1 MFENLTGRFSR
12 IIQQLRGHAHLT
24 EDNLEEAMREVRRAL
39 LEADVALP
47 VVKAFIERVESKA
60 LGREV
65 AASLTPGQAVVK
77 IVQDE
82 LVHLMGDE
90 QASLNLSVAPPA
102 VILMAGLQGAGKT
115 TTAAKLGNWCRDQ
128 HGKSVVV
135 ASCDIYRPAALEQ
148 LRVLAEENRLEYFP
162 SDSRQQPV
170 DIAAAALKH
179 ARARFADVLIVDTA
193 GRLHIDEEMMAEI
206 QRIHGALNPS
216 DTLFLVDS
224 MMGQDAVNAARAFND
239 VLDLTGVILT
249 KVDGD
254 ARGGA
259 ALSVRH
265 VTGKPI
271 LFLGTGEKTSE
282 LSLFHSDRIASRILG
297 MGDVLSLIEEVEAK
311 TDQEKAKKIARK
323 LKKGRGFNLD
333 DYRDQVRQMQ
343 SMGGLGGLLDKM
355 PGMQQ
360 MPANLA
366 GQERELVK
374 TVAIINSM
382 TPGER
387 RFPAVINGSR
397 KKRIASG
404 SGTQIQDVNRLLK
417 QFGRMQKMMK
427 KTEQKRRDGEYDARA
442 GRQYAARRLPSLT
455 GDGLKS
461 VPATTGT

>member
-1 MFENLTGRFSR
+1 MFENLSGRFSR
-12 IIQQLRGHAHLT
+12 IVQQLRGHARLT
-24 EDNLEEAMREVRRAL
+24 EDNVAATMRDVRMAL

-65 AASLTPGQAVVK
+65 STSLNPGQVVVK

-82 LVHLMGDE
+82 LIHLMGD
-90 QASLNLSVAPPA
+90 QQSSLNLNVPAPA
-102 VILMAGLQGAGKT
+102 VILVAGLQGAGKT
-115 TTAAKLGNWCRDQ
+115 TSVAKLGKWCREKHD
-128 HGKSVVV
+128 KSVVV
-135 ASCDIYRPAALEQ
+135 TSCDVYRPAALEQ
-148 LRVLAEENRLEYFP
+148 LRVLAEENQLEYFP
-162 SDSRQQPV
+162 ADEQQNPV

-179 ARARFADVLIVDTA
+179 TRSRFADVLIVDTA
-193 GRLHIDEEMMAEI
+193 GRLHIDEEMMLEI
-206 QRIHGALNPS
+206 QRIHGVLNPS

-224 MMGQDAVNAARAFND
+224 MMGQDAVNVAQRFNEA
-239 VLDLTGVILT
+239 LDLTGVILT

-282 LSLFHSDRIASRILG
+282 LYLFHSDRIASRILG
-297 MGDVLSLIEEVEAK
+297 MGDMLSLIEEVEQK

-323 LKKGRGFNLD
+323 LKKGKGFDLND
-333 DYRDQVRQMQ
+333 FRDQVRQMQ
-343 SMGGLGGLLDKM
+343 SMGGLSSLMDKM

-360 MPANLA
+360 LPAGIT

-374 TVAIINSM
+374 IEAIINSM

-397 KKRIASG
+397 KKRIAFG
-404 SGTQIQDVNRLLK
+404 SGTQIQDINRLLK
-417 QFGRMQKMMK
+417 QFNRMLKMMK
-427 KTEQKRRDGEYDARA
+427 K
-442 GRQYAARRLPSLT
+442 LT
-455 GDGLKS
+455 RKGGMENMMRGL
-461 VPATTGT
+461 GGNMQRGIRH

>member
-12 IIQQLRGHAHLT
+12 IIQQLRGHARLS
-24 EDNLEEAMREVRRAL
+24 EDNLGEAMRDVRRAL

-47 VVKAFIERVESKA
+47 VVKAFIERIESKA

-115 TTAAKLGNWCRDQ
+115 TTVAKLGNWCRDQ

-135 ASCDIYRPAALEQ
+135 ASCDVYRPAALEQ

-162 SDSRQQPV
+162 ADSRRQPE
-170 DIAAAALKH
+170 DIAKAALKH

-239 VLDLTGVILT
+239 ALDLTGVILT

-311 TDQEKAKKIARK
+311 TDQEKAKKIAGK

-404 SGTQIQDVNRLLK
+404 SGTQIQDINRLLK

-427 KTEQKRRDGEYDARA
+427 KLSKKGGMENMMRALEGNMPRGGYRR
-442 GRQYAARRLPSLT
+442 
-455 GDGLKS
+455 
-461 VPATTGT
+461 

>member
-1 MFENLTGRFSR
+1 MFENLSGRFSR
-12 IIQQLRGHAHLT
+12 IVQQLRGHARLT
-24 EDNLEEAMREVRRAL
+24 EDNVAATMRDVRMAL

-47 VVKAFIERVESKA
+47 VVRAFIERVESKA

-65 AASLTPGQAVVK
+65 STSLNPGQVVVK

-82 LVHLMGDE
+82 LIHLMGD
-90 QASLNLSVAPPA
+90 QQSSLNLNVPAPA
-102 VILMAGLQGAGKT
+102 VILVAGLQGAGKT
-115 TTAAKLGNWCRDQ
+115 TSVAKLGKWCREKHD
-128 HGKSVVV
+128 KSVVV
-135 ASCDIYRPAALEQ
+135 TSCDVYRPAALEQ
-148 LRVLAEENRLEYFP
+148 LRVLAEENQLEYFP
-162 SDSRQQPV
+162 ADEQQNPV

-179 ARARFADVLIVDTA
+179 TRSRFADVLIVDTA
-193 GRLHIDEEMMAEI
+193 GRLHIDEEMMLEI
-206 QRIHGALNPS
+206 QRIHGVLNPS

-224 MMGQDAVNAARAFND
+224 MMGQDAVNVAQRFNEA
-239 VLDLTGVILT
+239 LDLTGVILT

-297 MGDVLSLIEEVEAK
+297 MGDMLSLIEEVEQK

-323 LKKGRGFNLD
+323 LKKGKGFDLND
-333 DYRDQVRQMQ
+333 FRDQVRQMQ
-343 SMGGLGGLLDKM
+343 SMGGLSGLMDKM

-360 MPANLA
+360 LPAGIT

-374 TVAIINSM
+374 IESIINSM

-404 SGTQIQDVNRLLK
+404 SGTQIQDINRLLK
-417 QFGRMQKMMK
+417 QFNRMLKMMK
-427 KTEQKRRDGEYDARA
+427 KLTRKGGMENMMRAMGGNMQQRGFRR
-442 GRQYAARRLPSLT
+442 
-455 GDGLKS
+455 
-461 VPATTGT
+461 

>member
-1 MFENLTGRFSR
+1 MFENLSGRFSR
-12 IIQQLRGHAHLT
+12 IVQQLRGHARLT
-24 EDNLEEAMREVRRAL
+24 EDNVAATMRDVRMAL

-65 AASLTPGQAVVK
+65 STSLNPGQVVVK

-82 LVHLMGDE
+82 LIHLMGD
-90 QASLNLSVAPPA
+90 QQSSLNLNVPAPA
-102 VILMAGLQGAGKT
+102 VILVAGLQGAGKT
-115 TTAAKLGNWCRDQ
+115 TSVAKLGKWCREKHD
-128 HGKSVVV
+128 KSVVV
-135 ASCDIYRPAALEQ
+135 TSCDVYRPAALEQ
-148 LRVLAEENRLEYFP
+148 LRVLAEENQLEYFP
-162 SDSRQQPV
+162 ADEQQKPV

-179 ARARFADVLIVDTA
+179 TRSRFADVLIVDTA
-193 GRLHIDEEMMAEI
+193 GRLHIDEEMMLEI
-206 QRIHGALNPS
+206 QRIHGVLNPS

-224 MMGQDAVNAARAFND
+224 MMGQDAVNVAQRFNEA
-239 VLDLTGVILT
+239 LDLTGVILT

-271 LFLGTGEKTSE
+271 LFLSTGEKTSE

-297 MGDVLSLIEEVEAK
+297 MGDMLSLIEEVEQK

-323 LKKGRGFNLD
+323 LKKGKGFDLND
-333 DYRDQVRQMQ
+333 FRDQVRQMQ
-343 SMGGLGGLLDKM
+343 SMGGLSGLMDKM

-360 MPANLA
+360 LPAGIT

-374 TVAIINSM
+374 IEAIINSM

-397 KKRIASG
+397 KKRIAFGSG
-404 SGTQIQDVNRLLK
+404 SQIQDINRLLK
-417 QFGRMQKMMK
+417 QFNRMLKMMK
-427 KTEQKRRDGEYDARA
+427 K
-442 GRQYAARRLPSLT
+442 LT
-455 GDGLKS
+455 RKGGMENMMRGL
-461 VPATTGT
+461 GGNMQRGIRH

>member
-1 MFENLTGRFSR
+1 MFENLSGRFSR
-12 IIQQLRGHAHLT
+12 IVQQLRGHARLT
-24 EDNLEEAMREVRRAL
+24 EDNVAATMRDVRMAL

-47 VVKAFIERVESKA
+47 VVRAFIERVESKA

-65 AASLTPGQAVVK
+65 SASLNPGQVVVK

-82 LVHLMGDE
+82 LIHLMGD
-90 QASLNLSVAPPA
+90 QQSSLNLNVPAPA
-102 VILMAGLQGAGKT
+102 VILVAGLQGAGKT
-115 TTAAKLGNWCRDQ
+115 TSVAKLGKWCREKHD
-128 HGKSVVV
+128 KSVVV
-135 ASCDIYRPAALEQ
+135 TSCDVYRPAALEQ
-148 LRVLAEENRLEYFP
+148 LRVLAEENQLEYFP
-162 SDSRQQPV
+162 ADEQQNPV

-179 ARARFADVLIVDTA
+179 TRSRFADVLIVDTA
-193 GRLHIDEEMMAEI
+193 GRLHIDEEMMLEI
-206 QRIHGALNPS
+206 QRIHGVLNPS

-224 MMGQDAVNAARAFND
+224 MMGQDAVNVAQRFNEA
-239 VLDLTGVILT
+239 LDLTGVILT

-297 MGDVLSLIEEVEAK
+297 MGDMLSLIEEVEQK

-323 LKKGRGFNLD
+323 LKKGKGFDLND
-333 DYRDQVRQMQ
+333 FRDQVRQMQ
-343 SMGGLGGLLDKM
+343 SMGGLSGLMDKL

-360 MPANLA
+360 LPAGIT

-374 TVAIINSM
+374 IESIINSM

-404 SGTQIQDVNRLLK
+404 SGTQIQDINRLLK
-417 QFGRMQKMMK
+417 QFNRMLKMMK
-427 KTEQKRRDGEYDARA
+427 K
-442 GRQYAARRLPSLT
+442 LT
-455 GDGLKS
+455 RKGGMENMMRGL
-461 VPATTGT
+461 GGNMQRGIRH

>member
-1 MFENLTGRFSR
+1 MFENLSGRFSR
-12 IIQQLRGHAHLT
+12 IVQQLRGHARLT
-24 EDNLEEAMREVRRAL
+24 EDNIASTMRDVRMAL

-47 VVKAFIERVESKA
+47 VVKAFIEQVEAGA

-65 AASLTPGQAVVK
+65 SSSLNPGQALVK

-82 LVHLMGDE
+82 LVHLMGDG
-90 QASLNLSVAPPA
+90 QASLNFDVPPPA
-102 VILMAGLQGAGKT
+102 VILMAGLQGSGKT
-115 TTAAKLGNWCRDQ
+115 TTVAKLGKWCREKHD
-128 HGKSVVV
+128 KSVVV

-148 LRVLAEENRLEYFP
+148 LRVLAGENRLEYFAAG
-162 SDSRQQPV
+162 DRQQPV
-170 DIAAAALKH
+170 AIAEAALKH
-179 ARARFADVLIVDTA
+179 ARSRFADVLIVDTA
-193 GRLHIDEEMMAEI
+193 GRLHIDEDMMAEI
-206 QRIHGALNPS
+206 RHIHSALTPS

-239 VLDLTGVILT
+239 ALDLTGVVLT

-271 LFLGTGEKTSE
+271 LFLGAGEKTSE
-282 LSLFHSDRIASRILG
+282 LSPFYPDRIASRILG
-297 MGDVLSLIEEVEAK
+297 MGDMLSLIEEVEEK

-323 LKKGRGFNLD
+323 LKKGRGFDLD
-333 DYRDQVRQMQ
+333 DFRDQLQQMQ
-343 SMGGLGGLLDKM
+343 NMGGLSGLLDKM

-360 MPANLA
+360 MSMDSVGGMA
-366 GQERELVK
+366 GQERELVRFE
-374 TVAIINSM
+374 AIINSM

-387 RFPAVINGSR
+387 RFPAVVNGSR

-404 SGTQIQDVNRLLK
+404 SGTQIQDINRLLK

-427 KTEQKRRDGEYDARA
+427 KLSKKGGMENMMRGLGGNMPRGGFRR
-442 GRQYAARRLPSLT
+442 
-455 GDGLKS
+455 
-461 VPATTGT
+461 

>member
-1 MFENLTGRFSR
+1 MFENLSGRFSR
-12 IIQQLRGHAHLT
+12 IVQQLRGHARLT
-24 EDNLEEAMREVRRAL
+24 EDNVAATMRDVRMAL

-65 AASLTPGQAVVK
+65 STSLNPGQVVVK

-82 LVHLMGDE
+82 LIHLMGD
-90 QASLNLSVAPPA
+90 QQSSLNLNVPSPA
-102 VILMAGLQGAGKT
+102 VILVAGLQGAGKT
-115 TTAAKLGNWCRDQ
+115 TSVAKLGKWCREKHD
-128 HGKSVVV
+128 KSVVV
-135 ASCDIYRPAALEQ
+135 TSCDVYRPAALEQ
-148 LRVLAEENRLEYFP
+148 LRVLAEENQLEYFP
-162 SDSRQQPV
+162 ADEQQKPV

-179 ARARFADVLIVDTA
+179 TRSRFADVLIVDTA
-193 GRLHIDEEMMAEI
+193 GRLHIDEEMMLEI
-206 QRIHGALNPS
+206 QRIHGVLNPS

-224 MMGQDAVNAARAFND
+224 MMGQDAVNVAQRFNEA
-239 VLDLTGVILT
+239 LDLTGVILT

-297 MGDVLSLIEEVEAK
+297 MGDMLSLIEEVEQK

-323 LKKGRGFNLD
+323 LKKGKGFDLND
-333 DYRDQVRQMQ
+333 FRDQVRQMQ
-343 SMGGLGGLLDKM
+343 SMGGLSGLMDKM

-360 MPANLA
+360 LPAGIT

-374 TVAIINSM
+374 IEAIINSM

-397 KKRIASG
+397 KKRIAFG
-404 SGTQIQDVNRLLK
+404 SGTQIQDINRLLK
-417 QFGRMQKMMK
+417 QFNRMLKMMK
-427 KTEQKRRDGEYDARA
+427 K
-442 GRQYAARRLPSLT
+442 LT
-455 GDGLKS
+455 RKGGMENMMRGL
-461 VPATTGT
+461 GGNMQRGIRH

>member
-12 IIQQLRGHAHLT
+12 IIQQLRGHARLT
-24 EDNLEEAMREVRRAL
+24 EDNVKDTMREVRLAL

-47 VVKAFIERVESKA
+47 VVKEFLERVESKA

-65 AASLTPGQAVVK
+65 SASLSPGQVIVK

-90 QASLNLSVAPPA
+90 QASLNLSVPPPA

-115 TTAAKLGNWCRDQ
+115 TTVAKLGNWCRDK

-148 LRVLAEENRLEYFP
+148 LRVLAQENQLEYYP
-162 SDSRQQPV
+162 ADGKQQPV
-170 DIAAAALKH
+170 DIAKAALKH
-179 ARARFADVLIVDTA
+179 ARAMFADVLIVDTA

-206 QRIHGALNPS
+206 QRIHGALNPT

-239 VLDLTGVILT
+239 ALDLTGVILT
-249 KVDGD
+249 KADGD

-282 LSLFHSDRIASRILG
+282 LSGFHPDRIASRILG
-297 MGDVLSLIEEVEAK
+297 MGDMLSLIEEVEEK

-323 LKKGRGFNLD
+323 LKKGKGFDLD
-333 DYRDQVRQMQ
+333 DFRDQVRQMQ
-343 SMGGLGGLLDKM
+343 RMGGLTGLLDKM

-360 MPANLA
+360 MPADIG

-374 TVAIINSM
+374 TEAIINSM

-387 RFPAVINGSR
+387 RFPAVISGSR

-404 SGTQIQDVNRLLK
+404 SGTQIQDINRLLK
-417 QFGRMQKMMK
+417 QFNRMQKMMK
-427 KTEQKRRDGEYDARA
+427 KLSKKGGMENMMRAMGGNMQQRGFRR
-442 GRQYAARRLPSLT
+442 
-455 GDGLKS
+455 
-461 VPATTGT
+461 

>member
-1 MFENLTGRFSR
+1 MFENLSGRFSR
-12 IIQQLRGHAHLT
+12 IVQQLRGHARLT
-24 EDNLEEAMREVRRAL
+24 EDNVAATMRDVRMAL

-47 VVKAFIERVESKA
+47 VVRAFIGRVESKA
-60 LGREV
+60 LGTEV
-65 AASLTPGQAVVK
+65 SASLNPGQVVVK

-82 LVHLMGDE
+82 LIHLMGD
-90 QASLNLSVAPPA
+90 QQSSLNLNVPAPA
-102 VILMAGLQGAGKT
+102 VILVAGLQGAGKT
-115 TTAAKLGNWCRDQ
+115 TSVAKLGKWCREKHD
-128 HGKSVVV
+128 KSVVV
-135 ASCDIYRPAALEQ
+135 TSCDVYRPAALEQ
-148 LRVLAEENRLEYFP
+148 LRVLAEENQLEYFP
-162 SDSRQQPV
+162 ADEQQKPV

-179 ARARFADVLIVDTA
+179 TRSRFADVLIVDTA
-193 GRLHIDEEMMAEI
+193 GRLHIDEEMMLEI
-206 QRIHGALNPS
+206 QRIHGVLNPS

-224 MMGQDAVNAARAFND
+224 MMGQDAVNVAQRFNEA
-239 VLDLTGVILT
+239 LDLTGVILT

-297 MGDVLSLIEEVEAK
+297 MGDMLSLIEEVEQK

-323 LKKGRGFNLD
+323 LKKGKGFDLND
-333 DYRDQVRQMQ
+333 FRDQVRQMQ
-343 SMGGLGGLLDKM
+343 SMGGLSGLMDKM

-360 MPANLA
+360 LPAGIT

-374 TVAIINSM
+374 IEAIINSM

-397 KKRIASG
+397 KKRIAFG
-404 SGTQIQDVNRLLK
+404 SGTQIQDINRLLK
-417 QFGRMQKMMK
+417 QFNRMLKMMK
-427 KTEQKRRDGEYDARA
+427 KLTRKGGMENMMRAMGGNMQQRGFRR
-442 GRQYAARRLPSLT
+442 
-455 GDGLKS
+455 
-461 VPATTGT
+461 

>member
-12 IIQQLRGHAHLT
+12 IIQQLRGHARLT
-24 EDNLEEAMREVRRAL
+24 EDNVAEAMRDVRRAL

-65 AASLTPGQAVVK
+65 ATSLSPGQAVVK

-82 LVHLMGDE
+82 LIHLMGDE

-115 TTAAKLGNWCRDQ
+115 TTVAKLGNWCRDQ

-148 LRVLAEENRLEYFP
+148 LRVLAEDNGLEYFP
-162 SDSRQQPV
+162 ADSRQKPV
-170 DIAAAALKH
+170 DIAKAALKH
-179 ARARFADVLIVDTA
+179 ARARFADVLIVDSA

-206 QRIHGALNPS
+206 QHIHGVLDPS

-239 VLDLTGVILT
+239 ALDLTGVILT

-271 LFLGTGEKTSE
+271 VFLGTGEKTSE
-282 LSLFHSDRIASRILG
+282 LSLFHPDRIASRILG
-297 MGDVLSLIEEVEAK
+297 MGDVLSLIEEVESK

-323 LKKGRGFNLD
+323 LKKGRGFDLD

-343 SMGGLGGLLDKM
+343 RMGGLGGLLDKM

-366 GQERELVK
+366 GQEREMGK
-374 TVAIINSM
+374 MVAIVNSM

-417 QFGRMQKMMK
+417 QFSRMQKMVK
-427 KTEQKRRDGEYDARA
+427 KLSKKGGMENMMRTLESNMPRGFRR
-442 GRQYAARRLPSLT
+442 
-455 GDGLKS
+455 
-461 VPATTGT
+461 

>member
-1 MFENLTGRFSR
+1 MFENLSGRFSR
-12 IIQQLRGHAHLT
+12 IIQQLRGHARLT
-24 EDNLEEAMREVRRAL
+24 EDNLKDATRDVRRAL

-47 VVKAFIERVESKA
+47 VVQAFIERVESKA
-60 LGREV
+60 LGRDV

-82 LVHLMGDE
+82 LTHLMGDG

-115 TTAAKLGNWCRDQ
+115 TTVAKLGNWCRDK
-128 HGKSVVV
+128 HGKSVMV

-148 LRVLAEENRLEYFP
+148 LRVLAEQNGLDHFP
-162 SDSRQQPV
+162 ADSRQKPV
-170 DIAAAALKH
+170 DIAKAALKH
-179 ARARFADVLIVDTA
+179 ARARFTDVLIVDTA

-224 MMGQDAVNAARAFND
+224 MMGQDAVNAASAFND
-239 VLDLTGVILT
+239 ALDLTGVILT

-282 LSLFHSDRIASRILG
+282 LSLFHPDRIASRILG

-323 LKKGRGFNLD
+323 LKKGRGFDLVD
-333 DYRDQVRQMQ
+333 FRDQIRQMQ
-343 SMGGLGGLLDKM
+343 NMGGLGGLIDKM

-366 GQERELVK
+366 GQEREMAKMEAV
-374 TVAIINSM
+374 INSM

-404 SGTQIQDVNRLLK
+404 SGTQIQDINRLLK
-417 QFGRMQKMMK
+417 QFSRMQKMMK
-427 KTEQKRRDGEYDARA
+427 KLSKKGGMENMMRTLQGNMPRGFRG
-442 GRQYAARRLPSLT
+442 
-455 GDGLKS
+455 
-461 VPATTGT
+461 

>member
-12 IIQQLRGHAHLT
+12 IIQQLRGHARLT
-24 EDNLEEAMREVRRAL
+24 EDNVAATMRDVRMAL

-47 VVKAFIERVESKA
+47 VVRAFIDRIESKA

-65 AASLTPGQAVVK
+65 SASLTPGQAVVK

-82 LVHLMGDE
+82 LVHLMGE
-90 QASLNLSVAPPA
+90 QQSSLNLSVPPPA

-115 TTAAKLGNWCRDQ
+115 TTVAKLGKWCRDK

-135 ASCDIYRPAALEQ
+135 ASCDVYRPAALEQ
-148 LRVLAEENRLEYFP
+148 LRVLADENELEYFP
-162 SDSRQQPV
+162 ADPQQQPV
-170 DIAAAALKH
+170 DIAETALKH
-179 ARARFADVLIVDTA
+179 ARSRFADVLIVDTA

-206 QRIHGALNPS
+206 QRIHEVLSPS

-224 MMGQDAVNAARAFND
+224 MMGQDAVNAAQAFND
-239 VLDLTGVILT
+239 ALDLTGVILT

-282 LSLFHSDRIASRILG
+282 LSPFHPDRIASRILG
-297 MGDVLSLIEEVEAK
+297 MGDMLSLIEEVEEK
-311 TDQEKAKKIARK
+311 TDQDKAKKIARK
-323 LKKGRGFNLD
+323 LKKGKGFDLD
-333 DYRDQVRQMQ
+333 DFRDQVRQMQ
-343 SMGGLGGLLDKM
+343 RMGGLTGLLDKM
-355 PGMQQ
+355 PGMPQ
-360 MPANLA
+360 MPAGIG
-366 GQERELVK
+366 GQERELGK
-374 TVAIINSM
+374 IEAMINSM

-404 SGTQIQDVNRLLK
+404 SGTQIQDINRLLK
-417 QFGRMQKMMK
+417 QFSRMQKMMK
-427 KTEQKRRDGEYDARA
+427 KLTRKGGMENMVRAMGGNMQQRGFRR
-442 GRQYAARRLPSLT
+442 
-455 GDGLKS
+455 
-461 VPATTGT
+461 

>member
-1 MFENLTGRFSR
+1 MFENLSGRFSR
-12 IIQQLRGHAHLT
+12 IVQQLRGHARLT
-24 EDNLEEAMREVRRAL
+24 EDNVAATMRDVRMAL

-65 AASLTPGQAVVK
+65 SASLNPGQVVVK

-82 LVHLMGDE
+82 LIHLMGD
-90 QASLNLSVAPPA
+90 QQSSLNLNVPAPA
-102 VILMAGLQGAGKT
+102 VILVAGLQGAGKT
-115 TTAAKLGNWCRDQ
+115 TSVAKLGKWCREKHD
-128 HGKSVVV
+128 KSVVV
-135 ASCDIYRPAALEQ
+135 TSCDVYRPAALEQ
-148 LRVLAEENRLEYFP
+148 LRVLAEENQLEYFP
-162 SDSRQQPV
+162 ANEQQNPV

-179 ARARFADVLIVDTA
+179 TRSRFADVLIVDTA
-193 GRLHIDEEMMAEI
+193 GRLHIDEEMMLEI
-206 QRIHGALNPS
+206 QRIHGVLNPS

-224 MMGQDAVNAARAFND
+224 MMGQDAVNVAQRFNEA
-239 VLDLTGVILT
+239 LDLTGVILT

-271 LFLGTGEKTSE
+271 LFLGTGENTSE

-297 MGDVLSLIEEVEAK
+297 MGDMLSLIEEVEQK

-323 LKKGRGFNLD
+323 LKKGKGFDLND
-333 DYRDQVRQMQ
+333 FRDQVRQMQ
-343 SMGGLGGLLDKM
+343 SMGGLSGLMDKM

-360 MPANLA
+360 LPAGIT

-374 TVAIINSM
+374 IEAIINSM

-404 SGTQIQDVNRLLK
+404 SGTQIQDINRLLK
-417 QFGRMQKMMK
+417 QFNRMLKMMK
-427 KTEQKRRDGEYDARA
+427 K
-442 GRQYAARRLPSLT
+442 LT
-455 GDGLKS
+455 RKGGMENMMRGL
-461 VPATTGT
+461 GGNMQRGIRH